1 MTRTGIRTLFAI
13 AATAVLIAAAP
24 APPPAPA
31 GSYVLDGKHA
41 SVIAKVSHLGLS
53 DFTMRFR
60 TADARYDF
68 DPARPTAGVVT
79 VTIDPASVDSG
90 VAALD
95 SELAGNRFFDVA
107 QFPQITFVSSRIV
120 SGTGGTGKL
129 IGTLKLR
136 GISHPLTMDVR
147 YRGTAKQ
154 GGADKMG
161 FSATAV
167 VNRSDYGMTALVG
180 PVGDAVTILIEAE
193 FVRKL

>member
-1 MTRTGIRTLFAI
+1 MTRTGICNLFAI
-13 AATAVLIAAAP
+13 AATTVLIAAAP
-24 APPPAPA
+24 APTAAPA

-95 SELAGNRFFDVA
+95 SELAGNRFFDAA

-120 SGTGGTGKL
+120 SGAGGTGKL

-136 GISHPLTMDVR
+136 GISRPLTMDVR

-167 VNRSDYGMTALVG
+167 VKRSDYGMTALVG

-193 FVRKL
+193 FVRKP